1 MSVDRL
7 KIWEVVQLFAEITE
21 EQSRSICQEF
31 IDATLINISIN
42 DYADETTEHRMFLE
56 HMYEICTA
64 PANYGLDLTV
74 RTGPDM
80 DNGSVFF
87 YSRKVPVD
95 EVDSY
100 VTPVQGNY
108 YCTICSE
115 DFTHDG
121 VGLSCVN
128 RNNSCTFCKPCI
140 FKWITE
146 NVAKCP
152 NCAMYL
158 NSLQSL
164 A

>member
-1 MSVDRL
+1 
-7 KIWEVVQLFAEITE
+7 
-21 EQSRSICQEF
+21 
-31 IDATLINISIN
+31 
-42 DYADETTEHRMFLE
+42 
-56 HMYEICTA
+56 MYEICTA

-146 NVAKCP
+146 NV
-152 NCAMYL
+152 
-158 NSLQSL
+158 
-164 A
+164 